1 MAQARVRDAVATGAT
16 DFVTA
21 CPFCYQ
27 GLSVGIA
34 AEGVPL
40 RMRDIT
46 EIITRALGIADEA
59 KEKL

>member
-1 MAQARVRDAVATGAT
+1 
-16 DFVTA
+16 
-21 CPFCYQ
+21 
-27 GLSVGIA
+27 VGIA
-34 AEGVPL
+34 AEGAPL